1 MRYGMQTAA
10 VFMSNQ
16 CIKCSGLERRK
27 MLLQKAGKMSILVLY
42 KPADAVLYPAA
53 DTLQSNQ
60 RSHLYG

>member
-1 MRYGMQTAA
+1 MRYGMQKAA

-42 KPADAVLYPAA
+42 KLADAV
-53 DTLQSNQ
+53 
-60 RSHLYG
+60 